1 MINYIGYLA
10 IIVGAV
16 SLSPQILQMYK
27 TKKVEDINIFF
38 LIIAIISDIL
48 YFIYSIYT
56 NDIVFI
62 ISIIPPSISHILMT
76 ILWFKYRYK
85 NKMIMDIS
93 HNNID
98 QNDIL
103 I

>member
-10 IIVGAV
+10 IIIGAV

-48 YFIYSIYT
+48 YFIYSINT
-56 NDIVFI
+56 NDIVFL
-62 ISIIPPSISHILMT
+62 ISCIPPSISHILMT
-76 ILWFKYRYK
+76 ILWFKYK
-85 NKMIMDIS
+85 KKLITDIS
-93 HNNID
+93 NNTIK
-98 QNDIL
+98 NPIPL